1 MAEIHR
7 SLCSDACFDS
17 QARQHR
23 PMCGEAASI
32 VAVEKWRFKPAMK
45 DGKPVETHM
54 QVPLYFTLGKK

>member
-1 MAEIHR
+1 
-7 SLCSDACFDS
+7 
-17 QARQHR
+17 
-23 PMCGEAASI
+23 MCGEAASI